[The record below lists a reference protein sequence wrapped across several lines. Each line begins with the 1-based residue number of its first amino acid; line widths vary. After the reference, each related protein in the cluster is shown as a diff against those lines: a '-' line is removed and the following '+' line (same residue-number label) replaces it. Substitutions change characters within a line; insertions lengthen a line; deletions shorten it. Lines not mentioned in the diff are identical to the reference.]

1 MSNIKA
7 DLPLFSFKPSIE
19 NSSDENFRL
28 LVKKAK
34 ESFPYLTNRWD
45 ESIWDITTQEKK
57 LIQSRKKRLRLVFGL
72 TSAREGKQNKMVIFE
87 RGFDDLIK
95 SFLTVRYIERGIGI
109 GPQQTLLIAFRYL
122 YQVIKEDDLERT
134 NIQNKHF
141 VKAAENLK
149 QREAASTCYRIGNS
163 LELLANLFDRFSLT
177 STKINYISSFKR
189 TNEYDPLSEKSID
202 RGNKLQLSDVAI
214 EAILNLNHYVDNDN
228 ERLII
233 ELIKLLFFTGFR
245 ISELLALENDCLV
258 IKEENGEEFVG
269 IRYFPLKQG
278 NKKVRVRWFG
288 ELSGKLVKQCLSD
301 IQRLTK
307 DARRTAVW
315 LIHNPGKSYFRVIM
329 GDKTSFQLDDFKETL
344 GLKHASGVY
353 KYLNDYGVNTP
364 ITLEKLDDAFSLKE
378 DKIYTFEDH
387 ASGYKVRLDKA
398 LFLTFQE
405 TFSLNREPKRFLP
418 ILLTEGILMLVLAG
432 KKDAK
437 HPRKS
442 IFEKYNLF
450 DKNGGKIL
458 ITSHMFRRYLNT
470 IYNEGGVPLTILTK
484 VFGRSNPKDTL
495 SYIYTTPKQRT
506 EEARKLFKEG
516 SIIGPKADIAN
527 KLPIKKRDEFIDTV
541 VESVH
546 YLGHGFC
553 SHDWSTLPCEK
564 HLQCLDNCIDFHMKK
579 DDPKTKK
586 YLIEQKEWAQKSL
599 VSALCEVEEGTYGAS
614 SQADHYRRVIETA
627 EKLLL
632 RVENK

>member
-1 MSNIKA
+1 MSKIYSENS
-7 DLPLFSFKPSIE
+7 LFSFKPTNE
-19 NSSDENFRL
+19 TNSDENFQL
-28 LVKKAK
+28 LVAKAK
-34 ESFPYLTNRWD
+34 ESFPYLINQWSD
-45 ESIWDITTQEKK
+45 GIWDITAQEKK
-57 LIQSRKKRLRLVFGL
+57 SIQSRKKRLRLVFGL
-72 TSAREGKQNKMVIFE
+72 TSAREGKQNEAVFFE
-87 RGFDDLIK
+87 REFDDLIK
-95 SFLTVRYIERGIGI
+95 SLLSVRYIERGIGM

-122 YQVIKEDDLERT
+122 YQVIKEDNLERA

-141 VKAAENLK
+141 LKAAENLK

-177 STKINYISSFKR
+177 SAKINYLSSFKR
-189 TNEYDPLSEKSID
+189 TSEYDPLSERSIE
-202 RGNKLQLSDVAI
+202 RGNKLQLSDDAI

-228 ERLII
+228 ERLIV

-245 ISELLALENDCLV
+245 ISELLALENECL
-258 IKEENGEEFVG
+258 ILKEENGEEFVG

-278 NKKVRVRWFG
+278 NKKVRIRWFG

-307 DARRTAVW
+307 DARRTAIW
-315 LIHNPGKSYFRVIM
+315 LIHNPGKSYFRVLM
-329 GDKTSFQLDDFKETL
+329 GNKTNFQLGDFKEIL
-344 GLKHASGVY
+344 SLKHASGVH

-364 ITLEKLDDAFSLKE
+364 ITLEKLDHAFGLKE
-378 DKIYTFEDH
+378 NNIYIFEDH
-387 ASGYKVRLDKA
+387 SCGYKVRLDKA
-398 LFLTFQE
+398 LFLIYQE
-405 TFSLNREPKRFLP
+405 TFSLNREAKRFLP
-418 ILLTEGILMLVLAG
+418 ILLTEGLLMLVLAG

-437 HPRKS
+437 NPRKS

-450 DKNGGKIL
+450 DKDGGKIL
-458 ITSHMFRRYLNT
+458 VTSHMFRRYLNT

-484 VFGRSNPKDTL
+484 IFGRSNPKDTL

-516 SIIGPKADIAN
+516 SIIGPKVDIAN
-527 KLPIKKRDEFIDTV
+527 KLPIKKREEFIDTV

-579 DDPKTKK
+579 DDPKTKQ
-586 YLIEQKEWAQKSL
+586 YLLEQKKWAENSL
-599 VSALCEVEEGTYGAS
+599 VSALNEIEEGTYGAS
-614 SQADHYRRVIETA
+614 SQADHYRRVVATA
-627 EKLLL
+627 DKLLSRL
-632 RVENK
+632 GRK